1 MPDQPISLDE
11 AVALLGQGQILPRS
25 ADTLAQTSLAAG
37 AAAVP
42 QPQRLAT
49 QTTGKEEAEATRLR
63 ELGAQTGTPFHEEG
77 LPGWM
82 DLMVKMRENKEDQ
95 MRYLIS
101 KVGAENVR
109 LNELGEPVVRITDPK
124 TGKKEDFPVNPH
136 AVTLDSLTGL
146 ASTLPEVATSALALR
161 FGGKL
166 PLGKLSGGL
175 LERAG
180 LGAAGAEIGRIGKTR
195 WTEAADQA
203 PERDLGQII
212 GEQTPMTVADFA
224 ANLGLGYA
232 TKLGQTIGR
241 VAAGKGLPNPIA
253 KFPMMQ
259 PADPE
264 FTQAGVT
271 AAKRL
276 QAASGIDPELTVAE
290 TTGIP
295 AIAQT
300 EAQMLQKP
308 AGATAMKQQVIREEQ
323 ANKAIQNWIVD
334 PNTLGTDEEV
344 GRQGLSILS
353 KPVMDLKQKVATA
366 TENAKTA
373 FETARN
379 QEIANQQLALI
390 GASDIE
396 RLAKEGVMKSEMGN
410 ALKTRAVQ
418 DLNVSEAKVKA
429 LYDQMDSNP
438 LTRRRVIYQGG
449 PLKKDLQD
457 AIKNLPAVE
466 KQVQTPIIGPSG
478 QLVGPK
484 LTPLT
489 ITQTKLVPI
498 ETPVRP
504 RLEELLEKISG
515 GNLSLQD
522 LKQTRTDVGNAI
534 NYSEVVMKTKD
545 NRLNRLYKS
554 LSEAIEGKGG
564 ALEQLKDP
572 GLTQAWHDASTAF
585 KAHADKFTD
594 QSVYPLFREITDAGA
609 QNNAD
614 IAQRIINKPDAYTA
628 AQAFFGAGS
637 KEMDAF
643 RKIAVEDVFEQSLGA
658 SRTLDGQ
665 KLVNELRQMRT
676 RNRALFQDAFGGKG
690 EQMLANADVLSKTQN
705 LPMDKLQDLLESK
718 YPVTR
723 KAIAELRG
731 YEQRLGELYQNRIV
745 KKFLSGDMEAAAL
758 NPDDFIR
765 YLPQGK
771 LSDVRAVMDIIRTSD
786 PAVAEQIERKT
797 IQTLL
802 NQSKRIGTPRDVLL
816 KSQGQPGDLISAPGL
831 ENALSTGDLRKKYE
845 LLLGNRLPLLRDYIQ
860 MSLLGEEKRRVGAG
874 TGMFTKG
881 QDITAM
887 VNAIEGLILPIPGQK
902 KSNMLAE
909 IGSLARTKI
918 FSVILASKP
927 LSNWL
932 LRPEALK
939 DMPRTIKTLM
949 ASEPFIRGMIQEFG
963 PAAAYKISAALRGG
977 QAEKE
982 RLQTEDGLKPI
993 NPDEARRLLETQPQP
1008 FPRP

>member
-11 AVALLGQGQILPRS
+11 ARALLGGTSLLPRS
-25 ADTLAQTSLAAG
+25 TDELAQTQLAAG

-42 QPQRLAT
+42 QPPRLAT
-49 QTTGKEEAEATRLR
+49 QTTGREEAEATRLR

-101 KVGAENVR
+101 RVGAENVR
-109 LNELGEPVVRITDPK
+109 LNELGEPVVRLSNPK

-146 ASTLPEVATSALALR
+146 ASTLPEVATSALTLR

-175 LERAG
+175 FERAA
-180 LGAAGAEIGRIGKTR
+180 LGAAGAEAGRVGKTLV
-195 WTEAADQA
+195 TEAEDQGT
-203 PERDLGQII
+203 PKGIGQIV
-212 GEQTPMTVADFA
+212 GEQMPQTVTDLA

-232 TKLGQTIGR
+232 TKAAQTVGR
-241 VAAGKGLPNPIA
+241 VVAGKGLPNPIA
-253 KFPMMQ
+253 KLPMMQ

-353 KPVMDLKQKVATA
+353 KPVADLKQKIATA
-366 TENAKTA
+366 SENAKTA
-373 FETARN
+373 LETARN
-379 QEIANQQLALI
+379 QEIAKQQLSMI
-390 GASDIE
+390 SASDVE
-396 RLAKEGVMKSEMGN
+396 RLSKEGVMKSEMGN

-418 DLNVSEAKVKA
+418 DLDVSEAKYQA
-429 LYDQMDSNP
+429 LYDQMDANP
-438 LTRRRVIYQGG
+438 LTRQRVVYQGG

-466 KQVQTPIIGPSG
+466 KQVQTPTGVLGPSG
-478 QLVGPK
+478 Q
-484 LTPLT
+484 PLT
-489 ITQTKLVPI
+489 TTQSKLVPI
-498 ETPVRP
+498 QTPIRP
-504 RLEELLEKISG
+504 RLEDLLEKISG

-522 LKQTRTDVGNAI
+522 LKQVRTDVGNEI

-545 NRLNRLYKS
+545 KRLNRLYKS

-564 ALEQLKDP
+564 ALDQLGDP
-572 GLTQAWHDASTAF
+572 NLTQVWQDASAAF
-585 KAHADKFTD
+585 KEHAKKFTD
-594 QSVYPLFREITDAGA
+594 QSVYPLFREITEAGA
-609 QNNAD
+609 QNNSD
-614 IAQRIINKPDAYTA
+614 IAQRLISKPDAYNA
-628 AQAFFGAGS
+628 AKEFYGAAS
-637 KEMDAF
+637 PEMDAF
-643 RKIAVEDVFEQSLGA
+643 RKIAVEDVFEQSLGS
-658 SRTLDGQ
+658 SRTVDGQ
-665 KLVNELRQMRT
+665 KLVNELRQMRS
-676 RNRALFQDAFGGKG
+676 RNRQLFQDAFQGKG

-723 KAIAELRG
+723 AAIAELRG
-731 YEQRLGELYQNRIV
+731 YEQKLGESYQNRIV
-745 KKFLSGDMEAAAL
+745 KKFLSGDMEAALL

-765 YLPQGK
+765 FLPQGK
-771 LSDVRAVMDIIRTSD
+771 LSDVKAVMDTIRASD

-816 KSQGQPGDLISAPGL
+816 KSQGEPGDLISAPGL

-918 FSVILASKP
+918 FSIILASKP

-932 LRPEALK
+932 LRPEPLK

-949 ASEPFIRGMIQEFG
+949 ASEPFVKGLVEEFG
-963 PAAAYKISAALRGG
+963 PATAYKISAALRGG
-977 QAEKE
+977 QAEKQ
-982 RLQTEDGLKPI
+982 RQSEDGLKPI
-993 NPDEARRLLETQPQP
+993 NPDEAKRLLETQPQP
-1008 FPRP
+1008 APRP